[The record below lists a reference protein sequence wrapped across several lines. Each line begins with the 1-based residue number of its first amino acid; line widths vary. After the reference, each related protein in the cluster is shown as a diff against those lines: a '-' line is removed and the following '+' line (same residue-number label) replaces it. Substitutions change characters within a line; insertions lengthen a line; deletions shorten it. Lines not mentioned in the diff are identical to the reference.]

1 MSWRQLEALRD
12 RVRMKDELPVTA
24 IAFFFDDARVEVGN
38 KFSFMGMYGS
48 DVVLTEPGVPFDRLA
63 VFLHMR
69 WPLGLEVGAF
79 KFRIEI
85 PRQEPISHEI
95 EPASTEPYRSSI
107 ITPFAGMQLNAI
119 LNLRFPPLQPGDD
132 IKVWAIVDD
141 NDLPAGRLVVRAAS
155 DARPAGPTQ

>member
-63 VFLHMR
+63 VFSAHAVAAR
-69 WPLGLEVGAF
+69 LG
-79 KFRIEI
+79 
-85 PRQEPISHEI
+85 S
-95 EPASTEPYRSSI
+95 
-107 ITPFAGMQLNAI
+107 
-119 LNLRFPPLQPGDD
+119 
-132 IKVWAIVDD
+132 
-141 NDLPAGRLVVRAAS
+141 GRLQVS
-155 DARPAGPTQ
+155 D